1 MSAPSFLSRFDF
13 GGRRGRLS
21 EQPHSIA
28 TIGTGVGAVRFY
40 AIRACPG
47 PLLFAATA
55 DRGYGRIS
63 YPKPPGF
70 SPGISRFIRSPGLAA
85 FARGFRLSKRRLL
98 KLNLR
103 ADLFERGLDLL
114 GFVLGHAFLDG
125 FRRTLDQILGF
136 LQPEPGER
144 THFLNHFDLLLARA
158 GENDGELGL
167 LFSRGGGATGRR
179 ARRNRNRGGT
189 RTAPLLLKHLRG
201 ARR

>member
-40 AIRACPG
+40 AIRAWPG
-47 PLLFAATA
+47 PLLFTATA
-55 DRGYGRIS
+55 DSGYGRIPS
-63 YPKPPGF
+63 SRPPGF
-70 SPGISRFIRSPGLAA
+70 SPGRLLFFPSQGLATL
-85 FARGFRLSKRRLL
+85 ARGFRLSKCRLL

-103 ADLFERGLDLL
+103 TGLFERRLDLV

-167 LFSRGGGATGRR
+167 LFILGP
-179 ARRNRNRGGT
+179 GGT
-189 RTAPLLLKHLRG
+189 SCTAPRN
-201 ARR
+201 